1 MLLTSFC
8 LLNLKLA
15 TDASGKKWFQLKA
28 LHFDAAGSAPAQ
40 PGHIIGKSA
49 ARPIVIAWLVAS
61 GEFSCCLAVA
71 VATRPPIGDVCILS
85 ACDAGQLL
93 LTIFLLGDD
102 YCPIGNSPRLP
113 RAMLFASVPSVRCA
127 RLHGPPVGGY
137 GQW

>member
-1 MLLTSFC
+1 VGKLLNWLNLGRILLFWDLNYNILTS
-8 LLNLKLA
+8 NI
-15 TDASGKKWFQLKA
+15 T
-28 LHFDAAGSAPAQ
+28 DAAGSAAAQ
-40 PGHIIGKSA
+40 PGHVIGKSA